1 MPQAGFVVK
10 GKKIMA
16 MTKNMHLHTFSKA
29 ILASLVAGLFAPAHG
44 QGIDPE
50 RAEAIADIAAVRS
63 EVSIGAGF
71 VSEDNRR
78 FGQYSGLRDEGF
90 YGKLDLDYRSL
101 DKTDGRWLK
110 VYGRNLGI
118 DNRELLVD
126 HQRQGEWRYFLGFSQ
141 TPRYE
146 PMLVN
151 TGLLGIGTSTQ
162 VVGANSRRP
171 VDLAMKREQ
180 FSTGFDRSIGGSNAL
195 RVRYTHE
202 QKEGDRIFGRG
213 NASGPAGIEFVTEP
227 IDRTT
232 QTLELSLSHT
242 GRKLQISGGYYGTQF
257 VNHDN
262 RLDISGGG
270 LGTALSPMSLPLSND
285 SHQAFVTGGYNLTPL
300 TRASFKT
307 SYTSARQSEQFPI
320 TPSLASAPRSLDG
333 RVDTTMVYADLTSLE
348 IRGVDLQANVR
359 YEDRDDKTP
368 EAQYLNTLAA
378 SAGNAGHTGLNKPR
392 SSRSLKSKLEGG
404 YQLPLGFKGVLSWEL
419 DQQELDA
426 PERFRRV
433 AYREEL
439 DETTTRVELRRMI
452 ADSATGT
459 VSYSQARRRGSD
471 YVADT
476 YTPASGDVNPLLWA
490 DRDRDTWRA
499 TLDWAPIADL
509 SLRFSVD
516 HADDEY
522 SGRAMGPRDG
532 SRQYYALDL
541 SYSLTSRWQA
551 TVFLSRDDTE
561 ARQRTHTGTGQQWEA
576 NLRQLGDAVGVGL
589 RGKLRNGL
597 ELGGDLNHYRD
608 QGENRMHA
616 VSAGTAVTSLPDYTY
631 KLTELK
637 LFGSYPIQTNAS
649 VRIDYLYHDWKTND
663 WTWSGWVYSDGTTL
677 TQDAEQ
683 RTHLLAASYSYRW

>member
-1 MPQAGFVVK
+1 
-10 GKKIMA
+10 
-16 MTKNMHLHTFSKA
+16 MTHHTPLHTFRKA
-29 ILASLVAGLFAPAHG
+29 LLASLVAGLFAPAHG
-44 QGIDPE
+44 QGVDPE
-50 RAEAIADIAAVRS
+50 RAAAIAELAAVRS
-63 EVSIGAGF
+63 EVSVGAAF

-78 FGQYSGLRDEGF
+78 FGQYSGLRDEGL

-110 VYGRNLGI
+110 VYGRNLGL
-118 DNRELLVD
+118 DNREFLVD

-151 TGLLGIGTSTQ
+151 TGLLGIGTANQ
-162 VVGANSRRP
+162 VVSANGPRP

-202 QKEGDRIFGRG
+202 QKEGDRVFGRG
-213 NASGPAGIEFVTEP
+213 NIGAPTGIEFVTEP

-232 QTLELSLSHT
+232 QTLELSLSHS
-242 GRKLQISGGYYGTQF
+242 GRQLQISGGYYGTLF
-257 VNHDN
+257 ANHAD

-270 LGTALSPMSLPLSND
+270 LGTTLSPMSLPLSND

-307 SYTSARQSEQFPI
+307 SYTSARQNEQFPI
-320 TPSLASAPRSLDG
+320 TPSLAAAPTSLDG
-333 RVDTTMVYADLTSLE
+333 RVDTTLVYADLTSLE

-368 EAQYLNTLAA
+368 EAQYLDALAA
-378 SAGNAGHTGLNKPR
+378 SAGNAGHTGFNKPR

-404 YQLPLGFKGVLSWEL
+404 YRLPLGFKGVLSWEL
-419 DQQELDA
+419 DQQDMNA
-426 PERFRRV
+426 PELNRRV

-439 DETTTRVELRRMI
+439 DETTTRIEVKRVI
-452 ADSATGT
+452 AESATGT
-459 VSYSQARRRGSD
+459 VAYSQARRRGSD
-471 YVADT
+471 YVPDT
-476 YTPASGDVNPLLWA
+476 YSPVSGDVNPLLFS

-499 TLDWAPIADL
+499 TLDWAPLDDL
-509 SLRFSVD
+509 SLRFSLD
-516 HADDEY
+516 HSEDEY

-541 SYSLTSRWQA
+541 SYSLTTRWQA
-551 TVFLSRDDTE
+551 TVFLSRDDTK
-561 ARQRTHTGTGQQWEA
+561 ARQRTHTGAGPTQQWEA
-576 NLRQLGDAVGVGL
+576 NLRQLGDAVGVGI
-589 RGKLRNGL
+589 RGNLRNGL

-608 QGENRMHA
+608 QGENRMHGVA
-616 VSAGTAVTSLPDYTY
+616 AGFTPTSLPDYTY
-631 KLTELK
+631 QLTELK
-637 LFGSYPIQTNAS
+637 LFGSYPIQANAS
-649 VRIDYLYHDWKTND
+649 VRIDYQYHDWKTND
-663 WTWSGWVYSDGTTL
+663 WTWSGWVYSDGSTL
-677 TQDAEQ
+677 TQDTEQ